1 MGEDKEYI
9 LLTWLHKNGV
19 YHFAKQGCAFL
30 AFGLDFHDDCGY
42 DDNEEEGEDDV
53 GLWEGH
59 FSSSLTAKGLLSE
72 LSFSEEDSI
81 LYCWQHQKQES
92 GGLYSVRRN
101 IKGPA
106 EAQCVQKYSWVFW

>member
-1 MGEDKEYI
+1 MHI
-9 LLTWLHKNGV
+9 LQNKT
-19 YHFAKQGCAFL
+19 AFL
-30 AFGLDFHDDCGY
+30 AFGLDFQDDY
-42 DDNEEEGEDDV
+42 DYDNEEEEEEDVV